1 MSDRRNDKRTS
12 RLGTPQPQWGDNV
25 ISADFSRGRAGTSY
39 SSTVPS
45 RKPDP
50 SAELP
55 QDSDLSKDNW
65 AATMVMRTVTSL
77 TDSGRLSRG
86 RSVFRSKSLLHFDA
100 ELGLV
105 TGMVQ
110 GTQLEPFEV
119 QVKWRPLSPRQIDY
133 ITGELDDHPEN
144 LRLLLAGSR
153 PSTDVSAVLFSVD
166 QFVSSWCTCPDH
178 SKFCKH
184 RVALCYALAAKFSAD
199 PLAFLSWRG
208 FDPEELL
215 ERMRRRAAE
224 RPGRQGGDAD
234 GSGDGTVSAGN
245 RSESGENSESP
256 EVSEVPDAPAS
267 LEAQSGDTADTA
279 DTADTER
286 YSPEEF
292 WGDVAT
298 VPQWDELAVEHG
310 LEQGDPDIRNQAIR
324 RFSWNNVDQLR
335 VLHSLE
341 RCYETLTELSPTDA
355 GSERVFEREPWL
367 SEPADRNSDHD

>member
-1 MSDRRNDKRTS
+1 MSDRRKGRNDQRKS

-39 SSTVPS
+39 FSTVSS
-45 RKPDP
+45 RKPEP

-55 QDSDLSKDNW
+55 QDSDLSKDSW
-65 AATMVMRTVTSL
+65 SATMVMRTVTSL

-86 RSVFRSKSLLHFDA
+86 RTVFRSRSLLHFDA

-119 QVKWRPLSPRQIDY
+119 QVKWRPLSPRQMDY

-144 LRLLLAGSR
+144 LRLLLSGSR
-153 PSTDVSAVLFSVD
+153 PSTDVSAELFSVD

-224 RPGRQGGDAD
+224 RPRRRPEDVGDAD
-234 GSGDGTVSAGN
+234 ASADRN
-245 RSESGENSESP
+245 SP
-256 EVSEVPDAPAS
+256 ECGESTEVPETSEAPAS
-267 LEAQSGDTADTA
+267 LDAPTEPGNGDAG
-279 DTADTER
+279 DTER
-286 YSPEEF
+286 YRPEEF

-298 VPQWDELAVEHG
+298 VPQWDDFAVEHG
-310 LEQGDPDIRNQAIR
+310 LELGDPDIRNQAIR

-341 RCYETLTELSPTDA
+341 RCYETLTEPSATDT

-367 SEPADRNSDHD
+367 SEPADRNGDHD